1 MLRSAID
8 SLFAGRRER
17 AQRQPPKATPTLAE
31 MYLAAMR
38 THERRAAILHW
49 AEERWSETPD
59 WRLDRQVIRLA
70 LFLRERFGLKPV
82 DRVAILSGVCREW
95 ALAELASLV
104 QGAVPVALDPVL
116 PEGVLANM
124 LSRLAPRAVF
134 VNDEAT
140 LVRFERIRG
149 ELPGPIGIIVFEA
162 AETVGQSVLSEALDL
177 GGTLDTP
184 ERAQAFRARAREVKP
199 EAEALAFPEDA
210 EGSAPF
216 TFLTHQDAVG
226 RLVRLWSNDVPQQGD
241 LTYLASGPASQGA
254 LLALL
259 AAIGDGLSG
268 VAFGTAGREAAEIA
282 ALSPQRI
289 VASSRL
295 LRTQVAQASGSK
307 AARQALGGRA
317 RWVHPVIEQPE
328 DAAALAPLNDVVTM
342 DLQI

>member
-17 AQRQPPKATPTLAE
+17 AERKPPKATPTLAE
-31 MYLAAMR
+31 TYLAAMR
-38 THERRAAILHW
+38 THQRRAAILHW
-49 AEERWSETPD
+49 GEERWLETPD
-59 WRLDRQVIRLA
+59 WRLDRQVIRLG

-104 QGAVPVALDPVL
+104 QGAVPVALDPAL
-116 PEGVLANM
+116 PEDLLASM
-124 LSRLAPRAVF
+124 LARLAPRAVF
-134 VNDEAT
+134 VKDEAT
-140 LVRFERIRG
+140 LVRLERVRG
-149 ELPGPIGIIVFEA
+149 AIPGPIGIIVFEA

-199 EAEALAFPEDA
+199 EAEALGFPEDPS
-210 EGSAPF
+210 GSGPF

-226 RLVRLWSNDVPQQGD
+226 RLARLWSHDVPQEGD
-241 LTYLASGPASQGA
+241 LTYLACGPASQGA

-268 VAFGTAGREAAEIA
+268 AAFGTAGREAAEIA

-289 VASSRL
+289 VASSRA
-295 LRTQVAQASGSK
+295 LRTRLAQANGSK
-307 AARQALGGRA
+307 AAQQALGGRA
-317 RWVHPVIEQPE
+317 RWVHPVLEEPE
-328 DAAALAPLNDVVTM
+328 DAAALGPLNDVVTM